1 MTKHKEYGDGDLL
14 TNKTLNPE
22 NDGVTH
28 INISYLARTELG
40 KLLNDSS
47 DLMITYTPWTIDGI
61 KNKEKKTYE
70 FTSYGFMAFVLTGS
84 KDYHL
89 AGASTEYIREH
100 LSYSPIRWDG
110 GATTALRRA
119 YKMRVERQD
128 VWDLLS
134 SNMLP
139 IVSYT
144 MIDGKAVMRKND
156 QIALE
161 IYNMISKGLSGR
173 S

>member
-1 MTKHKEYGDGDLL
+1 M

-28 INISYLARTELG
+28 INISYMAKTELG

-47 DLMITYTPWTIDGI
+47 DLMISITPHFLNGEV
-61 KNKEKKTYE
+61 NKDKKE
-70 FTSYGFMAFVLTGS
+70 FTFTAYGYLAFVLTGS

-89 AGASTEYIREH
+89 AGASTEDIREH
-100 LSYSPIRWDG
+100 LSYSPIRWDR
-110 GATTALRRA
+110 GATAALRSA
-119 YKMRVERQD
+119 YKRRVERQD

-144 MIDGKAVMRKND
+144 MRDGKAVMRKND
-156 QIALE
+156 RIALE